1 MRDNSSVVGPQHLQ
15 PTPFIDSDNPAVRAF
30 ASRAVDGARDD
41 RERISRLF
49 AAVRDAI
56 HYDPYTATDDPA
68 DYVAGNVI
76 EHGAAYCIP
85 KAVLLAAGARS
96 LGIPARLGF
105 ADVRNHLQSERLR
118 ELMGGTDVFIY
129 HGYTE
134 CNVDGA
140 WRKATP
146 AFNASLCA
154 RFGVPPL
161 QFDGSTDAV
170 LHPYTGDGSRH
181 MEYVRDRGSFSDL
194 PLDEIVAAFNETYP
208 GLMRHRRAAVD
219 DPAFA
224 GPGAGWSRDQPPSWS
239 IATGTPRAIVW

>member
-1 MRDNSSVVGPQHLQ
+1 MLDPTAEVRSEHLQ
-15 PTPFIDSDNPAVRAF
+15 PTAFIDSDKAAVRAF

-56 HYDPYTATDDPA
+56 RYDPYTATDDPD
-68 DYVAGNVI
+68 DYVASKVI
-76 EHGAAYCIP
+76 ERGSAYCIP

-118 ELMGGTDVFIY
+118 ELMGGADVFVY

-134 CNVDGA
+134 LNVGGI

-161 QFDGSTDAV
+161 EFDGSADAV

-181 MEYVRDRGSFSDL
+181 MEYVRDRGTYTDL
-194 PLDEIVAAFNETYP
+194 PLDTIVDAFTCAYP
-208 GLMRHRRAAVD
+208 GLMRHPRGSVD
-219 DPAFA
+219 DPAFD
-224 GPGAGWSRDQPPSWS
+224 GPPP
-239 IATGTPRAIVW
+239 G

>member
-1 MRDNSSVVGPQHLQ
+1 MLDQSSTVGPQHLA

-30 ASRAVDGARDD
+30 ASRAVDGAGDD
-41 RERISRLF
+41 RERIARLF

-56 HYDPYTATDDPA
+56 RYDPYTATDDRD
-68 DYVAGNVI
+68 DYVASNVLG
-76 EHGAAYCIP
+76 HGAAYCIP

-118 ELMGGTDVFIY
+118 ELMGGTDVFVY

-134 CNVDGA
+134 LNVNGA

-161 QFDGSTDAV
+161 EFDGSADAV

-181 MEYVRDRGSFSDL
+181 MEYVRERGSFTDL
-194 PLDEIVAAFNETYP
+194 PLNTIVDAFNEVYP
-208 GLMRHRRAAVD
+208 GLMGHRRASVD
-219 DPAFA
+219 DPAFG
-224 GPGAGWSRDQPPSWS
+224 GPGSD
-239 IATGTPRAIVW
+239 

>member
-1 MRDNSSVVGPQHLQ
+1 
-15 PTPFIDSDNPAVRAF
+15 VRAF
-30 ASRAVDGARDD
+30 ASHAVEGASDD
-41 RERISRLF
+41 RERIGRLF

-56 HYDPYTATDDPA
+56 RYDPYTATDDPG
-68 DYVAGNVI
+68 DYVASNVI
-76 EHGAAYCIP
+76 ERGSAYCIP

-118 ELMGGTDVFIY
+118 ELMGGTDVFVY

-134 CNVDGA
+134 LNVGGA

-146 AFNASLCA
+146 AFNASLCG

-161 QFDGSTDAV
+161 EFDGSTDAV

-181 MEYVRDRGSFSDL
+181 MEYVRDRGTYTDL
-194 PLDEIVAAFNETYP
+194 PLETIVEAFTTAYP
-208 GLMRHRRAAVD
+208 GLMRRPGGPVD

-224 GPGAGWSRDQPPSWS
+224 GPPP
-239 IATGTPRAIVW
+239 G

>member
-1 MRDNSSVVGPQHLQ
+1 MGPQHLE
-15 PTPFIDSDNPAVRAF
+15 PTPFIDCDNPAVREF
-30 ASRAVDGARDD
+30 ASRAVEGAGDE
-41 RERISRLF
+41 RERIARLF

-56 HYDPYTATDDPA
+56 RYDPYTATDDRD
-68 DYVAGNVI
+68 DYVASNVLT
-76 EHGAAYCIP
+76 HGAAYCIP

-118 ELMGGTDVFIY
+118 EVMGGSDVFVY

-134 CNVDGA
+134 LNVNGA

-161 QFDGSTDAV
+161 EFEGSADAV
-170 LHPYTGDGSRH
+170 LHPFTGDGSRH
-181 MEYVRDRGSFSDL
+181 MEYVRERGTFTDL
-194 PLDEIVAAFNETYP
+194 PLDTIVDAFNEVYP
-208 GLMRHRRAAVD
+208 GLMGQRVAAVSD
-219 DPAFA
+219 SAFG
-224 GPGAGWSRDQPPSWS
+224 GPGAD
-239 IATGTPRAIVW
+239 